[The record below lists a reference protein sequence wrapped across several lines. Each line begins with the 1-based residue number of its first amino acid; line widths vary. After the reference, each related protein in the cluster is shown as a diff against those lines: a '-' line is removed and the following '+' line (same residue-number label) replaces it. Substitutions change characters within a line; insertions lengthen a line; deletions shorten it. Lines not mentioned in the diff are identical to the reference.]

1 MLQFS
6 QSDTNVNIIVTLQ
19 ELTSLNAPN
28 YLFVFTHVTTKQVV
42 AFVKLNNQDL
52 SAYPNRYNEFNL
64 NPLAIFSTPGEWHY
78 RIYEQASNSN
88 IDPALSGAVIERG
101 KMMLDHPA
109 LNFSK
114 YESGTNF
121 KTYDG

>member
-78 RIYEQASNSN
+78 RVYEQASSSN

-101 KMMLDHPA
+101 K
-109 LNFSK
+109 
-114 YESGTNF
+114 
-121 KTYDG
+121 